1 MRMCLAVIKMRKNEE
16 ENDEG
21 YSYDA
26 CKKST
31 QHGSLAGQGK
41 TKKLA
46 CNNLFEPVQYKL
58 VAARCMNIP

>member
-1 MRMCLAVIKMRKNEE
+1 MKAIAMTRA
-16 ENDEG
+16 
-21 YSYDA
+21 
-26 CKKST
+26 KKST

-58 VAARCMNIP
+58 VAAQCMNVP